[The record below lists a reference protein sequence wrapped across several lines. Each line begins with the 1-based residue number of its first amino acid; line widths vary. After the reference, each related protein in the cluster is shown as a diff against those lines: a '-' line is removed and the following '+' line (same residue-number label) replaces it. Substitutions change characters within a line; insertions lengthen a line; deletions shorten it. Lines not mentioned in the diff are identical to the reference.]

1 MQEIK
6 AKYLSAKRALFDRV
20 YAGRLNPEQRRA
32 VFATDG
38 PLLVLAGAGSGK
50 TTVLVNRIVYLFFKT
65 FQLNLPRIR
74 APPTFLE
81 T

>member
-1 MQEIK
+1 MEGIIRDYTRKKCNRSQGIIK
-6 AKYLSAKRALFDRV
+6 CRITYDLIDYSAVQPLSCAALFFSTKK
-20 YAGRLNPEQRRA
+20 Y
-32 VFATDG
+32 
-38 PLLVLAGAGSGK
+38 
-50 TTVLVNRIVYLFFKT
+50 VNRIVYLFFKT